1 MLESS
6 LLRFTTAGSAGD
18 GRSTLIA
25 PARARAGNRQG
36 LIVWFTGLS
45 AAGKST
51 ICRAVYERLWAT
63 ELSVEM
69 LDGDELRRHLTSDL
83 GFTKSNRDENIRRIG
98 FVAEML
104 ARNGVIVLVSVISPY
119 RAARDEARA
128 RFANF
133 IEVYVNTPLA
143 VCEARDPK
151 GLYRKARSGQLRAFT
166 GIDDPYEPP
175 LHPEV
180 ECRTERETISESLEK
195 VLAVID
201 KALTSMQ
208 SDTPGSGAK

>member
-1 MLESS
+1 
-6 LLRFTTAGSAGD
+6 
-18 GRSTLIA
+18 
-25 PARARAGNRQG
+25 
-36 LIVWFTGLS
+36 
-45 AAGKST
+45 
-51 ICRAVYERLWAT
+51 
-63 ELSVEM
+63 M

-143 VCEARDPK
+143 VREARDPK